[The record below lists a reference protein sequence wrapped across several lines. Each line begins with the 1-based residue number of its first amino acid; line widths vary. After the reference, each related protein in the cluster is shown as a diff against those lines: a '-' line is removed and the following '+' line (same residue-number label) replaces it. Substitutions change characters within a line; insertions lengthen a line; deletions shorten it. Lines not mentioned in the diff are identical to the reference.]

1 MPEVSKKR
9 PPLYSFRDLVALRTV
24 AWLRTNTS
32 LQKVRRA
39 FAQLGEFDLT
49 DHPAAYEFA
58 VGSVAAVSRCGRMR
72 VHGPREEPGQ
82 YQFYTLADVF
92 RPFNNRNDE
101 MIVDFQKP
109 RPTLR
114 STQRKLGGWPTID
127 GTRVPFDIV
136 ADALSGDLPLSSDQV
151 QAFYPGESERGAR
164 RPRLCRACL
173 PPSGGYAS
181 IVAIARS
188 LLRLAARDRSDASVA
203 TPRSRPRVG
212 SAPCFRG

>member
-1 MPEVSKKR
+1 MTGFPVDLTIALTGVTHAQLANWRRTGLLVPEVSKKR

-58 VGSVAAVSRCGRMR
+58 VGGGSIAVWTDAGFMDL
-72 VHGPREEPGQ
+72 VKNPGQ

-109 RPTLR
+109 RPTL
-114 STQRKLGGWPTID
+114 SVDARKLGGWPTID

-151 QAFYPGESERGAR
+151 QAFYPGVSPNAAHDALDFAELVSSKR
-164 RPRLCRACL
+164 R
-173 PPSGGYAS
+173 AS
-181 IVAIARS
+181 
-188 LLRLAARDRSDASVA
+188 
-203 TPRSRPRVG
+203 
-212 SAPCFRG
+212 